1 MSAVRSSREAV
12 NVIGESLEI
21 RRTVEAV
28 SGALRRSFQSWPV
41 PANVTAETRR
51 RRRRRRT
58 VFKDCGIREQ
68 HRELLSLALTGSSF
82 SDSFSSLLKYSL
94 LRN

>member
-41 PANVTAETRR
+41 PADVTAETR

>member
-41 PANVTAETRR
+41 PADVTAET
-51 RRRRRRT
+51 RRRRRT

>member
-41 PANVTAETRR
+41 PADVTAETRR
-51 RRRRRRT
+51 RWRRT